1 MPYLAISE
9 YKMFGYE
16 CDHCGKEWTMSLP
29 GRDSRRLENDRY
41 FCPYCGTKHTPKAE
55 PDSPTDKVVIPPI
68 AGFATDLETG
78 YVDPEDDRNAFAKGA
93 PSFTIKSGEKT
104 AEQLKKEDQITS
116 HNCPDGGWWNPI
128 TKKCQGE
135 GVGHNL
141 ELDIEEQS

>member
-9 YKMFGYE
+9 FKMFGYE

-29 GRDSRRLENDRY
+29 GRDSRRLENDGY
-41 FCPYCGTKHTPKAE
+41 FCPYCGTKHTPKDE
-55 PDSPTDKVVIPPI
+55 PGAPSDKVVIPTLE
-68 AGFATDLETG
+68 GFATDAETG
-78 YVDPEDDRNAFAKGA
+78 YVDPEDDRNAFAVSA

-116 HNCPDGGWWNPI
+116 HKCPDGGWWNPI

-141 ELDIEEQS
+141 ELDNDDQS

>member
-1 MPYLAISE
+1 
-9 YKMFGYE
+9 MFGYE

-29 GRDSRRLENDRY
+29 GRDSRRLENDGY

-93 PSFTIKSGEKT
+93 PSITIKSGEKT
-104 AEQLKKEDQITS
+104 AEQLK
-116 HNCPDGGWWNPI
+116 
-128 TKKCQGE
+128 
-135 GVGHNL
+135 
-141 ELDIEEQS
+141 